1 MEQEQQNLDRGEEA
15 DPVVLDLEA
24 RETDWEIATGYTV
37 RGYGFNGQVPGPTI
51 EASIG
56 DTVRFRLKNS
66 LPEPTSIHW
75 HGLRVP
81 AAMDG
86 TNVVRPGE
94 TFEYRFRLPDAG
106 TFWYHPHVNEMEQ
119 LERGLYG
126 AIIVRGPG
134 EPTLDG
140 ERVLML
146 DDLRLNRRGRFARF
160 GGLMERMRG
169 REGKTRL
176 VNGRVEPE
184 ITIAAGQIERWHLVN
199 AASARYVRLS
209 IGGVPFRILGTD
221 GGFLGAPITATE
233 VLLTPGDRADL
244 AVGPFGEGETF
255 SIESLPYN
263 RGAGGKRK
271 AERFATLHVGAPVSS
286 RANIPAILRPVEP
299 LVVGPVEPNRIV
311 RLGGRLSLRH
321 GVEGLVND
329 EPHHQD
335 KPVHVGELQ
344 VWDVV
349 NETPADHPFHLHGFF
364 FQVLK
369 ENGVANETVSWED
382 TANVPAKGQIRI
394 AWLPDD
400 RPGSWMY
407 HCHILEH
414 HAAGMMAHFDV
425 FA

>member
-1 MEQEQQNLDRGEEA
+1 MEQEQQNLDRGAEA
-15 DPVVLDLEA
+15 APVVLELEA
-24 RETDWEIATGYTV
+24 RETNWEIAAVHTV

-51 EASIG
+51 EASSD
-56 DTVRFRLKNS
+56 DTVLFRLKNG

-86 TNVVRPGE
+86 ANAVRPGE

-169 REGKTRL
+169 REGTTRL

-184 ITIAAGQIERWHLVN
+184 ITIAAGQIERWRLVN

-221 GGFLGAPITATE
+221 GGLLGAPITATE
-233 VLLTPGDRADL
+233 VLLAPGDRAEL

-271 AERFATLHVGAPVSS
+271 AERFATLHVGAPASS

-335 KPVHVGELQ
+335 EPVRVGELQ
-344 VWDVV
+344 LWDVV

-369 ENGVANETVSWED
+369 ENETISWED

-425 FA
+425 VA